1 MTLVINIGTYTYS
14 HYVLYNAHFRSGRRC
29 AFFIMK
35 IITKKK
41 SVTVHAST
49 AKAFDRQFNEMSE
62 QMTDDAELV
71 WDSAPM
77 TVHFIYEETVKIPET
92 LAEYFELEGMVLH
105 CIDCNHFIKGK
116 DRRCRNK
123 GCEFREGCSDF
134 TRACDKCYEEMFK
147 SEAKAFKRRKK
158 K

>member
-1 MTLVINIGTYTYS
+1 M
-14 HYVLYNAHFRSGRRC
+14 
-29 AFFIMK
+29 
-35 IITKKK
+35 
-41 SVTVHAST
+41 TVHAST

-62 QMTDDAELV
+62 QITDDAELV

-92 LAEYFELEGMVLH
+92 VAEYFELKGIVLH
-105 CIDCNHFIKGK
+105 CIDCKHFVKGK
-116 DRRCRNK
+116 DRRCRSK
-123 GCEFREGCSDF
+123 GCEFKEGCCDF
-134 TRACDKCYEEMFK
+134 TPACDMCYEEAFK